1 MRCKNCGAPLKDGAK
16 FCTKCGAPVEKK
28 SFPRV
33 LPVIL
38 LALVIAFG
46 GGFAAIRTL
55 GSIKAGVSGYDAAS
69 GKDKS
74 ENKKQRTNKAET
86 EEKAAVKKAAAEK
99 AEKTAETSAV
109 ETPAAETQAMLTR
122 AAGTKAAE
130 WPTGEPLTLPAV
142 MPDNSYSAV
151 PETSHAV
158 MNGTAAQLSQDSSV
172 HQRGKDH
179 DDPAGRFRHLAG
191 QRAGRVLPGGVSGEY
206 RVCPGPVSPGC
217 EMTGCKAGELPE
229 NAVLKTWNK
238 TAGG

>member
-46 GGFAAIRTL
+46 GGFAVTRTL
-55 GSIKAGVSGYDAAS
+55 GSIKAGVSGYDVAS

-158 MNGTAAQLSQDSSV
+158 MNGTAAQASGVLMQVVNCDEWISLRTAPSTSAERITTIPLGASVTWLDS
-172 HQRGKDH
+172 
-179 DDPAGRFRHLAG
+179 A
-191 QRAGRVLPGGVSGEY
+191 PGGFCLVEY
-206 RVCPGPVSPGC
+206 QGSIGFAL
-217 EMTGCKAGELPE
+217 GQYLQ
-229 NAVLKTWNK
+229 AVR
-238 TAGG
+238 

>member
-99 AEKTAETSAV
+99 TEKTA
-109 ETPAAETQAMLTR
+109 ETPAAETQAMLTQ

-151 PETSHAV
+151 PETGHEV
-158 MNGTAAQLSQDSSV
+158 MNGTAAQASGVLMQVVNCDEWISLRTAPSTSAERITTIPLGASVTWLDS
-172 HQRGKDH
+172 
-179 DDPAGRFRHLAG
+179 A
-191 QRAGRVLPGGVSGEY
+191 PGGFCLVEY
-206 RVCPGPVSPGC
+206 QGSIGFAL
-217 EMTGCKAGELPE
+217 GQYLQ
-229 NAVLKTWNK
+229 AVR
-238 TAGG
+238 